1 MHFGHFLLCFYP
13 SYSPKKENFKKAK
26 TKKILEISSFYTI
39 VPKILVISY
48 TISEVWHL
56 INVIAIF
63 RFGLCFAL
71 LPSNSSNNK
80 NFKTMKIMHRDI
92 IILHNSAKN
101 HNPMCLTSL
110 GYTVS
115 GIWHVTHVIVLFFF
129 QFGLFFAFPHL
140 HTPLTD
146 QKIKAFQKI
155 KQLLEALSF

>member
-1 MHFGHFLLCFYP
+1 MPLPILQPQKRKFQESKNKKNSGDIIILHNCTKNLGHKLYYFWGMAPDQC
-13 SYSPKKENFKKAK
+13 NCH
-26 TKKILEISSFYTI
+26 ISFW
-39 VPKILVISY
+39 VM
-48 TISEVWHL
+48 
-56 INVIAIF
+56 F
-63 RFGLCFAL
+63 RFGL

-92 IILHNSAKN
+92 IISHNSAKN